1 MAREAGVAQQ
11 SSISRSRAAR
21 SRELR
26 RAATGIAFASPWI
39 IGLLVFFVYPIFA
52 SMYYSFTDYSALQD
66 PKWVGVQNYVDLF
79 TIDDT
84 FILSIKNTAIYAAM
98 VIPLGTIFAIGLALL
113 LNMKVKFLA
122 YHRTIF
128 YLPVLVPSVAL
139 ALVWQWV
146 LNPSFGALN
155 ALLGM
160 VGIIGPGWYT
170 DMTWAKPSYAIMSL
184 WTIGNAVIIY
194 LAGLQD
200 VPQDLVDAASVDGAN
215 VVQRIRNV
223 TLPMITPVI
232 FFNVIMGLIGA
243 SQTFTEAYI
252 ITGGQGNPANAAMF
266 YVMLLYRNAFV
277 YFHMGVASAQAW
289 ILFII
294 ILVMTLILVR
304 SSNAWVYYGGD
315 EKK

>member
-1 MAREAGVAQQ
+1 MAGEAGVVQQ
-11 SSISRSRAAR
+11 PYSRSRAAR
-21 SRELR
+21 SREIR
-26 RAATGIAFASPWI
+26 RALTGIAFASPWI

-52 SMYYSFTDYSALQD
+52 SFYYSFTEYSALQ
-66 PKWVGVQNYVDLF
+66 PPQWVGTQNYVDLF
-79 TIDDT
+79 TIDNT
-84 FILSIKNTAIYAAM
+84 FIISIRNTVIYAAM
-98 VIPLGTIFAIGLALL
+98 VIPLSTIFAIGLALL
-113 LNMKVKFLA
+113 LNMKMKGLA
-122 YHRTIF
+122 YHRTVF

-155 ALLGM
+155 ALLAL

-200 VPQDLVDAASVDGAN
+200 VPQDLMDAASVDGAN
-215 VVQRIRNV
+215 VWQRIRNV
-223 TLPMITPVI
+223 TIPMITPVI
-232 FFNVIMGLIGA
+232 FFNVVMGLIAA

-266 YVMLLYRNAFV
+266 YVMYLYRNAFV
-277 YFHMGVASAQAW
+277 YFKMGLASAQAW

-304 SSNAWVYYGGD
+304 TSGAWVYYGGD

>member
-1 MAREAGVAQQ
+1 MAREAGVAQ

-26 RAATGIAFASPWI
+26 QAAIGIAFASPWI
-39 IGLLVFFVYPIFA
+39 VGLLVFFVYPIIMSF
-52 SMYYSFTDYSALQD
+52 YYSFNDYSALQD
-66 PKWVGVQNYVDLF
+66 PQWIGVKNYVDLF
-79 TIDDT
+79 TIDDI
-84 FILSIKNTAIYAAM
+84 FRVSMSNTAIYAAM
-98 VIPLGTIFAIGLALL
+98 VIPIGTVFAILLALL

-146 LNPSFGALN
+146 LNPSFGVLN
-155 ALLGM
+155 ALLAT

-170 DMTWAKPSYAIMSL
+170 DMAWAKPSYAIMSI

-200 VPQDLVDAASVDGAN
+200 VPQDLMDAASVDGAN
-215 VVQRIRNV
+215 VFQRIRNV

-266 YVMLLYRNAFV
+266 YVMYLYRNAFV
-277 YFHMGVASAQAW
+277 YFHMGLASAQAW

-304 SSNAWVYYGGD
+304 TSNAWVYYGGE